1 MYLVKYGKAPN
12 RSAESFALDKTGHSI
27 RFQEEDT
34 MSDMPVS
41 LAALLEQLDRQGI
54 TDHRRYHAVR
64 TYLNFKARET
74 ATPVSGSFELTPL
87 CNLDCKMC
95 YVHLKRQQM
104 ADSGLLDTDTW
115 KHLMKQAVDAG
126 MMFAQLTGGECL
138 TYPGFSELY
147 LFLQEAGIETRIL
160 SNGILMDAAMVDFLK
175 ENPPALIQITLYG
188 ASEDGYE
195 RVTGHR
201 VFSKVMENIL
211 RIRDA
216 GLPLTIGI
224 TPNAYMEDGEQVIRL
239 LHSRGLHFRINSGLM
254 APREETGRK
263 KTDTGVEEYI
273 RLIKLQRELE
283 GAAAF
288 EYCGEDSLPEPGG
301 DGKAEFGVTCG
312 AGRSSFCI
320 SWDGLLRP
328 CNTFP
333 VISENVLNIP
343 FYEGWKRIN
352 EQVRRIPLPV
362 ECTGCKYSPHCKHCV
377 SEHAADAPIGHASP
391 AVCSWIRKMAA
402 EGIFK
407 I

>member
-1 MYLVKYGKAPN
+1 MPDSLV
-12 RSAESFALDKTGHSI
+12 
-27 RFQEEDT
+27 
-34 MSDMPVS
+34 
-41 LAALLEQLDRQGI
+41 ALLEQLDRRRI

-64 TYLNFKARET
+64 NYLNFKARET
-74 ATPVSGSFELTPL
+74 ATPISGSFELTPL

-95 YVHLKRQQM
+95 YVHLNKEQM
-104 ADSGLLDTDTW
+104 QCSKLLDNDTW
-115 KHLMKQAVDAG
+115 KHLIKQAVDAG
-126 MMFAQLTGGECL
+126 MMYAQLTGGECL

-147 LFLQEAGIETRIL
+147 LFLQSFGIETRIYT
-160 SNGILMDAAMVDFLK
+160 NGILMDADMVEFLK

-188 ASEDGYE
+188 AGEDGYE

-216 GLPLTIGI
+216 GLPLIIGI
-224 TPNAYMEDGEQVIRL
+224 TPNAYMDDGEEMVRL
-239 LHSRGLHFRINSGLM
+239 LHSKGLHYRINSGLM

-263 KTDTGVEEYI
+263 KADTGVEEYI
-273 RLIKLQRELE
+273 RLIKLQRALE
-283 GAAAF
+283 GKADLD
-288 EYCGEDSLPEPGG
+288 YCGEESLPEPGG

-333 VISENVLNIP
+333 GISENVLNIP
-343 FYEGWKRIN
+343 FIEGWKLIN
-352 EQVRRIPLPV
+352 EQVKMIPLPV
-362 ECTGCKYSPHCKHCV
+362 ECTGCKYRPHCKHCV
-377 SEHAADAPIGHASP
+377 AEHASDAPIGHASP
-391 AVCSWIRKMAA
+391 AVCSWARKMAA
-402 EGIFK
+402 EGLFK